1 MEAAQLKDLLGTIV
15 SILFLA
21 FCIIG
26 VAGGYIVGAYKAN
39 ILSDRLEETIS
50 ALKQALVMQRE
61 SYAELAKQKTIVV
74 TRNSNGGP
82 LTIQALNTTPEE
94 EARK

>member
-1 MEAAQLKDLLGTIV
+1 MEVAQLKELLGTIATL
-15 SILFLA
+15 LFVV
-21 FCIIG
+21 FCVIG
-26 VAGGYIVGAYKAN
+26 VTGAYIVGTYKAN
-39 ILSDRLEETIS
+39 LLNDRLKETIT
-50 ALKQALVMQRE
+50 ALTQALAMQRE

>member
-1 MEAAQLKDLLGTIV
+1 MEPAQLKDLLGTIG
-15 SILFLA
+15 SILFLC

-26 VAGGYIVGAYKAN
+26 VVGAYIVGTYKAKL
-39 ILSDRLEETIS
+39 LSDRLEETIS
-50 ALKQALVMQRE
+50 ALTKALTMQRK

-74 TRNSNGGP
+74 TRDSNGGP
-82 LTIQALNTTPEE
+82 LTLQALNTTPEE